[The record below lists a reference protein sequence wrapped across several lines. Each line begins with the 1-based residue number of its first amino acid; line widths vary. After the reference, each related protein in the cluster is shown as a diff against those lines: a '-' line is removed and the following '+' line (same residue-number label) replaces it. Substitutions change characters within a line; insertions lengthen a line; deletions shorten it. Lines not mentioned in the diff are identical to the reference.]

1 MLSLDLGAQEDVV
14 AKVQQDLDAALTRQ
28 RETIQQIAG
37 EKIPLVR
44 ELDELDDKVTA
55 LSKDLKALQKE
66 EAARGTNQ
74 LQLESIVKARETE
87 INFIKSN
94 LKEFG
99 LGWPSRI
106 QIAEQQLY
114 EETLKEVEDK
124 TSTGAASDLEELTER
139 LKLVALS
146 LDRLEDNLGGRIFP
160 GEALVRSGEKVPG
173 KFALLGPAGYFHA
186 QGGEATGVTS
196 QVLNQLTASIVDPG
210 GDRAAGIQS
219 LIEGNDAD
227 VALDPTLGKALK
239 LEVSKD
245 TIIEHIA
252 KGQWVGWT
260 LIYLGLFAL
269 LLAAFKWWEISRVSV
284 PHPRVINSIIDH
296 LTMDDTKAAAAEAAQ
311 IKGKAGEL
319 MQLAVRHHDTKRRV
333 LEELLYE
340 KLLSIRP
347 KLERFL
353 PFLAVTAAAA
363 PLMGLLGTVMGMIKT
378 FKLITEFGTGD
389 ARTLSSGIS
398 EALVTTE
405 LGLVVA
411 IPTLIIHGLLSR
423 MARGRIG
430 HMEASSMAFLNG
442 LSTKDIDKPHGTPP
456 PEAPTPKPHQGSGR
470 TKLPPKEE
478 PPQASPAPA

>member
-1 MLSLDLGAQEDVV
+1 MLTSPSTRPSGKPSSLRSP
-14 AKVQQDLDAALTRQ
+14 KTPSWN
-28 RETIQQIAG
+28 TS
-37 EKIPLVR
+37 P
-44 ELDELDDKVTA
+44 
-55 LSKDLKALQKE
+55 KDN
-66 EAARGTNQ
+66 G
-74 LQLESIVKARETE
+74 
-87 INFIKSN
+87 
-94 LKEFG
+94 
-99 LGWPSRI
+99 
-106 QIAEQQLY
+106 
-114 EETLKEVEDK
+114 
-124 TSTGAASDLEELTER
+124 SD
-139 LKLVALS
+139 
-146 LDRLEDNLGGRIFP
+146 
-160 GEALVRSGEKVPG
+160 
-173 KFALLGPAGYFHA
+173 GP
-186 QGGEATGVTS
+186 
-196 QVLNQLTASIVDPG
+196 
-210 GDRAAGIQS
+210 
-219 LIEGNDAD
+219 
-227 VALDPTLGKALK
+227 
-239 LEVSKD
+239 
-245 TIIEHIA
+245 
-252 KGQWVGWT
+252 
-260 LIYLGLFAL
+260 LIYLGLFAM

-296 LTMDDTKAAAAEAAQ
+296 LTMDDPKAAAAEAAQ
-311 IKGKAGEL
+311 IKGEAGEL
-319 MQLAVRHHDTKRRV
+319 MQLAVRHHDTKRRI

-442 LSTKDIDKPHGTPP
+442 LSTKDSGRPGETPP
-456 PEAPTPKPHQGSGR
+456 PKTPTPRPLKGSGK